1 MQTTEITRK
10 DLLALGWVDK
20 GDVLVR
26 YSTPRIG
33 WKPEDGTL
41 IIGDRE
47 CPYKV
52 YTVEQIKQAI
62 G

>member
-41 IIGDRE
+41 IIGSRE